1 MRSKHKLQTAG
12 FPGCKGCASICRDG
26 ITGERQ
32 PSCEDDGS
40 CGKPCATNCEDLC
53 LADSCSGCA
62 LVQLE
67 AQLAKHNAD
76 ALADTPPPQGAASM
90 DMQRELAPVGLA
102 AEPSGA
108 ENRSGG
114 HSICLSRWL
123 GMIVCGMWVCLL
135 LACELY
141 IYWGEGA
148 TYDSSW
154 WRIELRITILYC
166 FPMIWLVFFFSL
178 RCGSFCADRQQDI
191 NCGGV
196 DRRCGGAW
204 PRCCCADVR
213 VMVVLF
219 VLWQVQTWCDS
230 CVVPTHGEVQE
241 ACVAPICDLGS
252 VDGKASTWND
262 TRACSDNGIDNAPG
276 TRMEDGER
284 SLIISQWH
292 SDYVAD
298 WRCGTLFLSFYVLCC
313 VSF

>member
-1 MRSKHKLQTAG
+1 M
-12 FPGCKGCASICRDG
+12 AS
-26 ITGERQ
+26 Q
-32 PSCEDDGS
+32 ANASPAEDDGS

-148 TYDSSW
+148 
-154 WRIELRITILYC
+154 
-166 FPMIWLVFFFSL
+166 
-178 RCGSFCADRQQDI
+178 
-191 NCGGV
+191 
-196 DRRCGGAW
+196 
-204 PRCCCADVR
+204 
-213 VMVVLF
+213 
-219 VLWQVQTWCDS
+219 
-230 CVVPTHGEVQE
+230 
-241 ACVAPICDLGS
+241 VA
-252 VDGKASTWND
+252 T
-262 TRACSDNGIDNAPG
+262 TAPG
-276 TRMEDGER
+276 GE
-284 SLIISQWH
+284 
-292 SDYVAD
+292 
-298 WRCGTLFLSFYVLCC
+298 LSSELPSYIVFR
-313 VSF
+313 